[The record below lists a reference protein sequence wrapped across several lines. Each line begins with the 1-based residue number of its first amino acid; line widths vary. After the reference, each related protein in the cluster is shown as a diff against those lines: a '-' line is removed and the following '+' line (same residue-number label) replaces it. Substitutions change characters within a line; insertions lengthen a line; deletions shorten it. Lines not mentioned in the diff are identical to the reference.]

1 MKEIWEK
8 LKRSSR
14 GRMIYLGLLL
24 LLGLGYMGTEI
35 RKVKLSHSLGSI
47 EELSKAD
54 VMQLDSLHGTSVGLQ
69 IGLLA
74 IIGLYA
80 LYILT
85 GPSVSLLTFVQV
97 HAAVLAVLAVIG
109 LLLSLLFRASVL
121 TMIQPLAG
129 PAVIIGAVYFFYLVR
144 QSFVKPVD

>member
-1 MKEIWEK
+1 
-8 LKRSSR
+8 
-14 GRMIYLGLLL
+14 MIYLGLLL

-35 RKVKLSHSLGSI
+35 RKVKLSRSLGSI
-47 EELSKAD
+47 EDLSKAD

-85 GPSVSLLTFVQV
+85 GPSASLLTFVQV

-109 LLLSLLFRASVL
+109 LLLALLFRASVL
-121 TMIQPLAG
+121 AMIQPLAG
-129 PAVIIGAVYFFYLVR
+129 PAVIIGAVYFFYMVR
-144 QSFVKPVD
+144 QSFAKPAD